1 MSRAAVTDIVN
12 FLRIDPALATSGQPS
27 EEELAAAAHDG
38 TEVVINL
45 ALHDDPR
52 YSLADEAGTV
62 GALGMTYVHIP
73 VKFDAP
79 KESELFAFFDAM
91 ERHRGRRV
99 LVHCAAN
106 KRVTAFLGLYR
117 AIREGWDV
125 ERAFAPMET
134 IWEPNAAWAPFIAE
148 MLAKHAPASQRPR

>member
-1 MSRAAVTDIVN
+1 MDEARAGDILN
-12 FLRIDPALATSGQPS
+12 YLRIDDRLATSGQPS
-27 EEELAAAAHDG
+27 EEELAAVAREG

-52 YSLADEAGTV
+52 YSLPDEMGTV
-62 GALGMTYVHIP
+62 TGLGMTYVHIP

-79 KESELFAFFDAM
+79 TEADLHAFFAAM
-91 ERHRGRRV
+91 EAHRERTM

-117 AIREGWDV
+117 VLREQWDV
-125 ERAFAPMET
+125 ERAFEPMIQ
-134 IWEPNAAWAPFIAE
+134 IWEPNAAWAPFIEA
-148 MLAKHAPASQRPR
+148 MLGKAPRN

>member
-1 MSRAAVTDIVN
+1 MSDARADHIVN
-12 FLRIDPALATSGQPS
+12 FLRIDETLATSGQPS
-27 EEELAAAAHDG
+27 VDELAALARDG

-52 YSLADEAGTV
+52 YSLPDEAGAV
-62 GALGMTYVHIP
+62 AALGMTYVHIP

-79 KESELFAFFDAM
+79 KESELFEFFDAM
-91 ERHRGRRV
+91 ERHRGRKC

-117 AIREGWDV
+117 TIREGWDT
-125 ERAFAPMET
+125 ERAFEPMRA
-134 IWEPNAAWAPFIAE
+134 IWEPNAAWAPFIAA
-148 MLAKHAPASQRPR
+148 MLEKHAPQRAGR